1 MPFIACSTT
10 PSSPSTPSSPIKTI
24 AMTKEITEEQAFSKL
39 SALCARAEH
48 CRQEMAEKMRRWQL
62 PADVQE
68 RVINRLIDG
77 RFIDDERYC
86 RAFVHDKLQYAKWGR
101 RKIEQALYM
110 KRIPEGVVAR
120 VFDEIEP
127 SAYVETLRRV
137 LEAKAKSVKADSRA
151 ELKAKLM
158 RFAYGRGYS
167 ADDALPIIED
177 LLQE

>member
-1 MPFIACSTT
+1 M
-10 PSSPSTPSSPIKTI
+10 
-24 AMTKEITEEQAFSKL
+24 MTEDQAFSKL
-39 SALCARAEH
+39 SAMCARAEH
-48 CRQEMAEKMRRWQL
+48 CVHDVTEKMRRWQV

-68 RVINRLIDG
+68 RVINRLVSERYIDE
-77 RFIDDERYC
+77 ERYC
-86 RAFVHDKLQYAKWGR
+86 RAFVRDKLQYAKWGR
-101 RKIEQALYM
+101 LKIEQALRM

>member
-1 MPFIACSTT
+1 MPFIAC
-10 PSSPSTPSSPIKTI
+10 PILPNSPSLPSSPIKKKS
-24 AMTKEITEEQAFSKL
+24 MTKELTEEQLFNKL

-48 CRQEMAEKMRRWQL
+48 CRQEMAEKMRRWQV

-110 KRIPEGVVAR
+110 KRIPDSVIDTVL
-120 VFDEIEP
+120 DEVDPET
-127 SAYVETLRRV
+127 YVDMLRPM
-137 LEAKAKSVKADSRA
+137 LQAKRKSIKADSDY
-151 ELKAKLM
+151 ELECKLIK
-158 RFAYGRGYS
+158 FALGRGFS
-167 ADDALPIIED
+167 MDEARKAMNS
-177 LLQE
+177 